1 MPPFAPANPDPM
13 FRNPL
18 HLAVFLAGLAVLAW
32 IGAGYVVSNPVAF
45 IVTLVIGT
53 CYVAGSL
60 ELQRYHQATSS
71 LSEAISDLAET
82 PPALDPWLERIPA
95 GLRHTV
101 RLRIEG
107 ARIALPAP
115 ALAPYLVGLLVLLG
129 MLGTLLGMM
138 ATLRG
143 TGAALESAVDLQAIR
158 TSLAAPVKGLGFA
171 FGTSIAGVASS
182 AMLGLLAAFCRRER
196 TQAVQ
201 LLDAKIATTLRVH
214 SHAHQRDEAF
224 RLLQRQA
231 QAMPALVDRLHAMT
245 VAIEQQSLQSNE
257 RQLASQE
264 AFHSKT
270 EAAYLRLASSVER
283 SLKESV
289 AENARTAGAAL
300 EPVVE
305 AAIAGLT
312 RASASIQETVTRSVE
327 RQLDGLSKG
336 FETSSAAVA
345 QIWNRALEEHR
356 QSNEALIERLS
367 ASAQQHVD
375 AAAGKFE
382 QHCASLLLGT
392 NEAHAKLADRLA
404 THDAARLDAWA
415 ERLESIAT
423 ALNRE
428 WEQLSARSA
437 SAQQETCDAL
447 ARTMRETATQTQ
459 AHASATIA
467 EMDRLMQ
474 AASEAPKA
482 AADVIA
488 QLRQKLSES
497 MARDTAMLDE
507 RSRMLETLNTLL
519 DAVNDAST
527 RQRSAVDALIATSS
541 DLLDRAGRRFT
552 ETLDS
557 EAGKLGT
564 VAAQMTG
571 SAIEVASLSEA
582 FGASVQLFGNANEK
596 LVAHLQRIETALD
609 KSLARSD
616 DQLAYYVAQ
625 AREVIDL
632 SMMSQKQIVED
643 LQQLSAQRTSASV
656 TTSEATGAEA
666 A

>member
-1 MPPFAPANPDPM
+1 M
-13 FRNPL
+13 
-18 HLAVFLAGLAVLAW
+18 AGLAVLAW

-45 IVTLVIGT
+45 IVTLLIGT

-60 ELQRYHQATSS
+60 ELQRCHRATSS
-71 LSEAISDLAET
+71 LAEAVSGLAEP
-82 PPALDPWLERIPA
+82 PPALGPWLERVPA
-95 GLRHTV
+95 GLRHAV

-107 ARIALPAP
+107 TRIALPAP
-115 ALAPYLVGLLVLLG
+115 TLAPYLVGLLVLLG

-143 TGAALESAVDLQAIR
+143 TGAALESAADLQAIR

-196 TQAVQ
+196 THAVE
-201 LLDAKIATTLRVH
+201 LLDAKIATTLRVY
-214 SHAHQRDEAF
+214 SHVHQRDEAF
-224 RLLQRQA
+224 RLLQQQA

-245 VAIEQQSLQSNE
+245 MAIEQHSLASSE

-264 AFHSKT
+264 AFQSKT

-283 SLKESV
+283 SLKEGV
-289 AENARTAGAAL
+289 AENARVAGAAL
-300 EPVVE
+300 EPVVHTAMASLARE
-305 AAIAGLT
+305 
-312 RASASIQETVTRSVE
+312 SASMQETVIRSVE

-336 FETSSAAVA
+336 FESSSAAVA
-345 QIWNRALEEHR
+345 QIWNRALDAHR
-356 QSNEALIERLS
+356 QSNEALVERLS
-367 ASAQQHVD
+367 ASAQHHVD
-375 AAAGKFE
+375 QVADRFE
-382 QHCASLLLGT
+382 QHCTALLDST
-392 NEAHAKLADRLA
+392 SEAHIKLADLLASRDEARLA
-404 THDAARLDAWA
+404 AWA
-415 ERLESIAT
+415 ERLETIAAT
-423 ALNRE
+423 LSQQ
-428 WEQLSARSA
+428 WQQVSARSA
-437 SAQQETCDAL
+437 QAQQETCDTL
-447 ARTMRETATQTQ
+447 SRTMRETATQTQ
-459 AHASATIA
+459 RHASETIA
-467 EMDRLMQ
+467 EIARLMQ

-482 AADVIA
+482 AAEVVA
-488 QLRQKLSES
+488 QLRQQLSES

-507 RSRMLETLNTLL
+507 RTRMLETLNTLL
-519 DAVNDAST
+519 DAVNDASM

-541 DLLDRAGRRFT
+541 DLLERAGQRFT
-552 ETLDS
+552 ETLGSQADT
-557 EAGKLGT
+557 LGA

-582 FGASVQLFGNANEK
+582 FGAAVHVFGDANEK

-643 LQQLSAQRTSASV
+643 LQQLSAQRVPAAVNPSESA
-656 TTSEATGAEA
+656 GAEA

>member
-1 MPPFAPANPDPM
+1 M

-18 HLAVFLAGLAVLAW
+18 HLAVFIAGLAVLAW
-32 IGAGYVVSNPVAF
+32 IGAGYVVSNPVAC
-45 IVTLVIGT
+45 IVTLLIGT

-60 ELQRYHQATSS
+60 ELQRYHRATSS
-71 LSEAISDLAET
+71 LAEAVLGLAEP
-82 PPALDPWLERIPA
+82 PPALGPWLERVPA
-95 GLRHTV
+95 GLRHAV

-107 ARIALPAP
+107 TRIALPAP
-115 ALAPYLVGLLVLLG
+115 TLAPYLVGLLVLLG

-143 TGAALESAVDLQAIR
+143 TGAALESAADLQAIR

-196 TQAVQ
+196 THAVE

-214 SHAHQRDEAF
+214 SHVHQRDEAF
-224 RLLQRQA
+224 RLLQQQA

-245 VAIEQQSLQSNE
+245 MAIEQQSLASSE

-264 AFHSKT
+264 AFQSKT

-289 AENARTAGAAL
+289 AENARVAGAAL
-300 EPVVE
+300 EPVVHT
-305 AAIAGLT
+305 AMAGLA
-312 RASASIQETVTRSVE
+312 RESASMQEIVIRSVE

-336 FETSSAAVA
+336 FETSSATVA
-345 QIWNRALEEHR
+345 QVWNEALDAHR
-356 QSNEALIERLS
+356 RSNEALVERLS
-367 ASAQQHVD
+367 ASAQHHVD
-375 AAAGKFE
+375 TVADRFE
-382 QHCASLLLGT
+382 QHCTALRDST
-392 NEAHAKLADRLA
+392 SEAHIKLADMLASRDEARLA
-404 THDAARLDAWA
+404 AWA
-415 ERLESIAT
+415 QRLETIAAT
-423 ALNRE
+423 LSQQ
-428 WEQLSARSA
+428 WQQVSARSA
-437 SAQQETCDAL
+437 QAQQETCDAL
-447 ARTMRETATQTQ
+447 SHTMRETAMQTQ
-459 AHASATIA
+459 RHASETIA
-467 EMDRLMQ
+467 EITRLMQ

-482 AADVIA
+482 AAEVVA
-488 QLRQKLSES
+488 QLRQQLSES

-541 DLLDRAGRRFT
+541 DLLERAGQRFT
-552 ETLDS
+552 ETLGSQADT
-557 EAGKLGT
+557 LGT

-582 FGASVQLFGNANEK
+582 FGAAVHVFGDANEK

-643 LQQLSAQRTSASV
+643 LQQLSAQRVSAAVSP
-656 TTSEATGAEA
+656 SESAGAEA

>member
-1 MPPFAPANPDPM
+1 M

-18 HLAVFLAGLAVLAW
+18 HLAVFIAGLAVLAW

-45 IVTLVIGT
+45 IVTLLIGT

-60 ELQRYHQATSS
+60 ELQRYHRATSS
-71 LSEAISDLAET
+71 LAEAVSSVAEP
-82 PPALDPWLERIPA
+82 PPALGPWLERVPV
-95 GLRHTV
+95 GLRHAV

-107 ARIALPAP
+107 TRIALPAP
-115 ALAPYLVGLLVLLG
+115 TLAPYLVGLLVLLG

-143 TGAALESAVDLQAIR
+143 TGAALESAADLQAIR

-196 TQAVQ
+196 THAVE
-201 LLDAKIATTLRVH
+201 LLDAKIATTLRVY
-214 SHAHQRDEAF
+214 SHVHQRDEAF
-224 RLLQRQA
+224 RLLQQQA

-245 VAIEQQSLQSNE
+245 MAIEQQSLASNE

-264 AFHSKT
+264 VFQSKT

-289 AENARTAGAAL
+289 AENARVAGAAL
-300 EPVVE
+300 EPVVHT
-305 AAIAGLT
+305 AMAGLA
-312 RASASIQETVTRSVE
+312 RESASMQETVIRSVE

-345 QIWNRALEEHR
+345 QIWNRALDAHR
-356 QSNEALIERLS
+356 QSNEALVERLS
-367 ASAQQHVD
+367 ASAQHHVD
-375 AAAGKFE
+375 TVADRFE
-382 QHCASLLLGT
+382 QHCTALRDST
-392 NEAHAKLADRLA
+392 SEAHIKLADMLASRDEARLA
-404 THDAARLDAWA
+404 AWA
-415 ERLESIAT
+415 QRLETIAAT
-423 ALNRE
+423 LSQQWQQA
-428 WEQLSARSA
+428 SARSA
-437 SAQQETCDAL
+437 QAQQETCDAL
-447 ARTMRETATQTQ
+447 SHTMRETAMQTQ
-459 AHASATIA
+459 RHASETIA
-467 EMDRLMQ
+467 EITRLMQ

-482 AADVIA
+482 AAEVVA
-488 QLRQKLSES
+488 QLRQQLSES
-497 MARDTAMLDE
+497 MARDTVMLDE

-541 DLLDRAGRRFT
+541 DLLERAGQRFT
-552 ETLDS
+552 ETLGSQADT
-557 EAGKLGT
+557 LGT

-582 FGASVQLFGNANEK
+582 FGAAVHVFGDANEK

-643 LQQLSAQRTSASV
+643 LQQLSAQRVSAAVSP
-656 TTSEATGAEA
+656 SESAGAEA